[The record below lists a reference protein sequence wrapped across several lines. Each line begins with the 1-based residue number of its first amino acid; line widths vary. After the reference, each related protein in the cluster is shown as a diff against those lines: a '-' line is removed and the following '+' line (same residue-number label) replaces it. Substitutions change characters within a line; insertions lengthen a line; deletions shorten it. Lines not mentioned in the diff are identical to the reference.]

1 MWLWLI
7 FIFHAGATTPPTTTI
22 TVDYAPQQM
31 GMGWIQIVM
40 RAAEQVQVQHVIWCK
55 SGIPNAHEPPPPDI
69 DECRAP
75 NLQQIQLFPSARP
88 FLRDPPEPE
97 PNTLYVNPD
106 DLGGWDLQHQFN
118 IIITGNKGAFQQV
131 IRFNPLR
138 AVTSTTT
145 PIIMSTTT
153 TTTMSTTIMTTEQ
166 ATQGSTQES
175 TQEPATP
182 TPPIIVAAQD
192 HPWLGASLFL
202 ASGLVLIALV
212 TLIIR
217 WRQIRR
223 ARPYA
228 QLEEYQWDN
237 NKEETSMIAP
247 PPPPPGSEIEMMPLT
262 RKPMLLVGE

>member
-1 MWLWLI
+1 MWLWLT
-7 FIFHAGATTPPTTTI
+7 FILLASTSGTI
-22 TVDYAPQQM
+22 TVDYGAQQM

-40 RAAEQVQVQHVIWCK
+40 RAPEQVQVQHVIWCK

-106 DLGGWDLQHQFN
+106 DLGGWDMQHQFN

-131 IRFNPLR
+131 IRFNPLK
-138 AVTSTTT
+138 AAATVTTLTT
-145 PIIMSTTT
+145 PPITTT
-153 TTTMSTTIMTTEQ
+153 TTTTTTTITVLSTTVPMMTEQ
-166 ATQGSTQES
+166 STEGSS
-175 TQEPATP
+175 VTP
-182 TPPIIVAAQD
+182 TPTSAPTPIVLAQD
-192 HPWLGASLFL
+192 HHPWLGASLFL

-217 WRQIRR
+217 WRQMRR
-223 ARPYA
+223 ARPYG
-228 QLEEYQWDN
+228 QLEEYQWGGD
-237 NKEETSMIAP
+237 KEDAP
-247 PPPPPGSEIEMMPLT
+247 MVAPPGSEIEMMPLT
-262 RKPMLLVGE
+262 RKPVLLVGE